1 MEEAARLERR
11 AMEAQTPKR
20 LRPEP
25 PVIHNGL
32 TEQEKHE
39 RIIAFMFVP
48 IDVQSAC
55 NHVTHLLLPGRIK
68 HQMMKTRTKT
78 KRTMMVTTPWSSKD
92 RREAANTSTR
102 MT

>member
-25 PVIHNGL
+25 PVIHHGM

-39 RIIAFMFVP
+39 RIIAFMSVP
-48 IDVQSAC
+48 
-55 NHVTHLLLPGRIK
+55 L
-68 HQMMKTRTKT
+68 M
-78 KRTMMVTTPWSSKD
+78 SK
-92 RREAANTSTR
+92 APAI
-102 MT
+102 M